1 MRSFGIEENGKMDVE
16 KLCMGCMKELKMPG
30 ICPNCGYN
38 PAAVGTE
45 GHYLKP
51 YTILNGKYL
60 VGRVLGEGGF
70 GITYIGFDINLELPI
85 AIKEFYPNGYVTR
98 ESDVTS
104 LVSVYRGTN
113 LEAISKWKSN
123 FIREARTLAKCSHL
137 SGIVGVKD
145 FFEENGTA
153 YIAMEYLEG
162 MTLKTY
168 AKSCG
173 GRVEVSHLLNCLEPV
188 MASLAKVHDSG
199 LIHRDISP
207 DNIMLLENGSMK
219 LLDFGAARDYSAE
232 DEKSLSVLLKPGYA
246 PEEQYRTRGKQGP
259 WSDVYAFAATIYK
272 CITGVTPPESMERMR
287 EDDLKKPSEFGV
299 AISPQMEAALVKG
312 MAVYAE
318 NRYQSMSEFMDA
330 LMADSRRMMT
340 GRPADAATGRPADAA
355 IGRPADAAIGQPVK
369 EKEPLAPVKQDQV
382 TRETTGREAGDMV
395 EKAVSFAKK
404 YWAVIAAACVVLL
417 IILIT
422 SGGRKEE
429 TDSAEGLETIQTEPA
444 DAEQPEQEE
453 EEENREDPE
462 QKAAALLE
470 EGRTNLAEGNFG
482 NAKQCFAEAKSLAPE
497 NAEIYLA
504 ESDLYMQ
511 EEDYMSAMSV
521 LAEGISRTENI
532 MLDARRNELL
542 DSIHLTRQ
550 EKYMD
555 DTVREICE
563 YNADGLIQA
572 RYRYD
577 SEGDLE
583 SWDEYVYNDGVLASE
598 VSYYENGAKR
608 SGIAYNEDGTENVY
622 AAYDRSG
629 QMTDVYIAEY
639 AASGRLE
646 RKVYYE
652 TRGLTLNSSM
662 DRVLRNGVKWWKIYD
677 YDEYG
682 NQVLDTSYNKNGSVS
697 SWQEYYYDN
706 AGNTVGYAAF
716 YEDGMMNARGE
727 CSYDEEGRQTGIAEY
742 DADGNLNRKVEYEY
756 DSFGS
761 CVTERRYYGNADE
774 VSEEV
779 EYVNVYELS
788 ENVR

>member
-1 MRSFGIEENGKMDVE
+1 MDVE
-16 KLCMGCMKELKMPG
+16 KLCMGCMKELKAPG
-30 ICPNCGYN
+30 VCPHCGYN
-38 PAAVGTE
+38 PAAVSTE

-104 LVSVYRGTN
+104 MVSVYRGTN

-162 MTLKTY
+162 MTLKAY

-173 GRVEVSHLLNCLEPV
+173 GKVEVNHLLNTLEPV
-188 MASLAKVHDSG
+188 MASLAKVHESG

-287 EDDLKKPSEFGV
+287 QDDLKKPSDFGV
-299 AISPQMEAALVKG
+299 AISGQMESTLLKG

-318 NRYQSMSEFMDA
+318 NRYQSMAEFMNA
-330 LMADSRRMMT
+330 MLADSDRTAGIRPAVTMT
-340 GRPADAATGRPADAA
+340 GQQAPQRTDKEQEMPLSVRQNSPQGEAAGQEQSKLPEKATAFVKKYGVVLAA
-355 IGRPADAAIGQPVK
+355 AVVVLVIILMMSGSRK
-369 EKEPLAPVKQDQV
+369 EKSGAVADSEEVQKV
-382 TRETTGREAGDMV
+382 TTVTP
-395 EKAVSFAKK
+395 
-404 YWAVIAAACVVLL
+404 
-417 IILIT
+417 
-422 SGGRKEE
+422 
-429 TDSAEGLETIQTEPA
+429 QT
-444 DAEQPEQEE
+444 EQEE
-453 EEENREDPE
+453 EAEEEEDTE

-470 EGRTNLAEGNFG
+470 EGKIKLAEGNFG
-482 NAKQCFAEAKSLAPE
+482 NAKECLAGAKDLTPK
-497 NAEIYLA
+497 NAEIYLV
-504 ESDLYMQ
+504 ECDLYMQ
-511 EEDYMSAMSV
+511 QEDYVAAMDV
-521 LAEGISRTENI
+521 LVEGIEQTENI
-532 MLDARRNELL
+532 TLDTRKHELL
-542 DSIHLTRQ
+542 DSIRLTRQ
-550 EKYMD
+550 EQYMD
-555 DTVREICE
+555 DTVREVCE
-563 YNADGLIQA
+563 YNETGQIQT

-577 SEGDLE
+577 AEGELE
-583 SWDEYVYNDGVLASE
+583 GWDEYEYHGDVLASE
-598 VSYYENGAKR
+598 VSYYKNGMKK

-622 AAYDRSG
+622 AAYDQNG

-639 AASGRLE
+639 ASTGRLE
-646 RKVYYE
+646 RKQYYE
-652 TRGLTLNSSM
+652 TRGLTINSSM
-662 DRVLRNGVKWWKIYD
+662 DKVLRNGVKWWKLYD
-677 YDEYG
+677 YDENGY
-682 NQVLDTSYNKNGSVS
+682 QIMDTSYNQNGSVS
-697 SWQEYYYDN
+697 SWQEYYYDTD
-706 AGNTVGYAAF
+706 GNTVGYAAF
-716 YEDGMMNARGE
+716 YADGRMSGYGE
-727 CSYDEEGRQTGIAEY
+727 GSYDEEGRKSSVTEY
-742 DADGNLNRKVEYEY
+742 DADGNLNRMVEYEY
-756 DSFGS
+756 DSLGS
-761 CVTERRYYGNADE
+761 CIMEKRYYGNTDE
-774 VSEEV
+774 VSEKV
-779 EYVNVYELS
+779 EYVNVYRLT
-788 ENVR
+788 ENADRD

>member
-1 MRSFGIEENGKMDVE
+1 MDVE
-16 KLCMGCMKELKMPG
+16 KLCMGCMKELKAPG
-30 ICPNCGYN
+30 VCPHCGYD

-104 LVSVYRGTN
+104 MVSVYRGTN

-162 MTLKTY
+162 MTLKSY
-168 AKSCG
+168 VKSCG
-173 GRVEVSHLLNCLEPV
+173 GKVEVTHLLNALEPV
-188 MASLAKVHDSG
+188 MASLAKVHESG

-287 EDDLKKPSEFGV
+287 QDDLKKPSEFGV
-299 AISPQMEAALVKG
+299 AISGQMESALLKG

-318 NRYQSMSEFMDA
+318 NRYQSMAEFMNA
-330 LMADSRRMMT
+330 
-340 GRPADAATGRPADAA
+340 
-355 IGRPADAAIGQPVK
+355 V
-369 EKEPLAPVKQDQV
+369 LAGNNRTAGVRLV
-382 TRETTGREAGDMV
+382 TTTGQQAPQRTNIEQERPLPVQQDPPQGETVGQAGQEQV
-395 EKAVSFAKK
+395 EWTEKAVAFVKK
-404 YWAVIAAACVVLL
+404 YGVVLAAAAAVLVV
-417 IILIT
+417 ILMM
-422 SGGRKEE
+422 SGSRKEE
-429 TDSAEGLETIQTEPA
+429 PGAAADSEEVQTET
-444 DAEQPEQEE
+444 AETSQTEQEE
-453 EEENREDPE
+453 EEEDTE

-470 EGRTNLAEGNFG
+470 EGKTNLAEGNFG
-482 NAKQCFAEAKSLAPE
+482 NAKECLAEAKDLTPK

-504 ESDLYMQ
+504 ECDLYMQ
-511 EEDYMSAMSV
+511 QEDYVAAMDV
-521 LAEGISRTENI
+521 LVEGIEQTENI
-532 MLDARRNELL
+532 TLDTRKHELL
-542 DSIHLTRQ
+542 DSIRLTRQ
-550 EKYMD
+550 EQYMD
-555 DTVREICE
+555 DTVREVSE
-563 YNADGLIQA
+563 YNEAGQIQT

-577 SEGDLE
+577 AEGDLE
-583 SWDEYVYNDGVLASE
+583 GRDEYEYHGDVLVSE
-598 VSYYENGAKR
+598 VSYYKNGMKK

-622 AAYDRSG
+622 AAYDQNG
-629 QMTDVYIAEY
+629 QMTDVYLAEY
-639 AASGRLE
+639 ASTGRLE
-646 RKVYYE
+646 RKQYYE
-652 TRGLTLNSSM
+652 TRGLTINSSM
-662 DRVLRNGVKWWKIYD
+662 DKVLRNGVKWWKLYD
-677 YDEYG
+677 YDEHGY
-682 NQVLDTSYNKNGSVS
+682 QTLDTSYNKNGSVS
-697 SWQEYYYDN
+697 SWQEYYYDED
-706 AGNTVGYAAF
+706 GNMVGYAAF
-716 YEDGMMNARGE
+716 YADGRMNGYGE
-727 CSYDEEGRQTGIAEY
+727 SSYDEAGRKSSVAEY
-742 DADGNLNRKVEYEY
+742 DGDGNLNRMVEYEY
-756 DSFGS
+756 DSLGS
-761 CVTERRYYGNADE
+761 CVTEKRYYGNTDE
-774 VSEEV
+774 VSERV
-779 EYVNVYELS
+779 EYVNIYRLEGNVYS
-788 ENVR
+788 D